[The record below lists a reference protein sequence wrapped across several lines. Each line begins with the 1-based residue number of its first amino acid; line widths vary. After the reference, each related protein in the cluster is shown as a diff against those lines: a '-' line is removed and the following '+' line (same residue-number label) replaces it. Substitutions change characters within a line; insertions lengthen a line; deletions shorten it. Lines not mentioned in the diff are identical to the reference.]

1 MLELVDLFIEKL
13 LSKYE
18 NLLSV
23 CLIGSRLSN
32 NYDKYSDLDVIV
44 LLDNTSIKV
53 DEERIKSEIKELALS
68 VDKIIHCQVIFLTH
82 FWSYVT
88 NGSPITFTM
97 LRDAKAYY
105 DIGFFETL
113 QKLLRAGLI
122 KPKTEDAE
130 RQLFIAKQLMKMTY
144 HSINKG
150 LVDNL
155 QGAVV
160 SATQSL
166 LMLRGSEPPAPKQIP
181 EAVKELVKIKL
192 LDEEYYLIAKKIIE
206 VYKEIEHG
214 KRSNL
219 DAKELQ
225 IMYNYT
231 NKFVI
236 KIEELIQRF
245 KK

>member
-1 MLELVDLFIEKL
+1 MLEIIDYFIEKL
-13 LSKYE
+13 LTKYD
-18 NLLSV
+18 NIVSV
-23 CLIGSRLSN
+23 CLIGSRLKGDF
-32 NYDKYSDLDVIV
+32 DKSSDLDIIVII
-44 LLDNTSIKV
+44 DNASQKI
-53 DEERIKSEIKELALS
+53 DEELIKDDIKELAS
-68 VDKIIHCQVIFLTH
+68 SANKIIHCQVMFLTN
-82 FWSYVT
+82 FWNYIS
-88 NGSPITFTM
+88 NGSPVTFTM
-97 LRDAKAYY
+97 IRDAKAYY
-105 DIGFFETL
+105 DTGFFEIL
-113 QKLLRAGLI
+113 QKLLKAGFI

-166 LMLRGSEPPAPKQIP
+166 LMLMGKEPPAPKQIP
-181 EAVKELVKIKL
+181 DALKELSEKKL
-192 LDEEYYLIAKKIIE
+192 LDFEYCLIAQKIIQIS
-206 VYKEIEHG
+206 KDIEHG
-214 KRSNL
+214 LRSNV

-225 IMYNYT
+225 AMYNYT

-236 KIEELIQRF
+236 KMEELIEKI